1 MADQRVKR
9 KRTLIKF
16 AVQCTEYEEG
26 KGATT
31 SWKPIQA
38 QIGTDESGAPIMT
51 DCFYCEWGDGDTT
64 AVRRRYPPRPR
75 AYAVC

>member
-31 SWKPIQA
+31 SWKPIRA

-51 DCFYCEWGDGDTT
+51 DCFYC
-64 AVRRRYPPRPR
+64 
-75 AYAVC
+75 